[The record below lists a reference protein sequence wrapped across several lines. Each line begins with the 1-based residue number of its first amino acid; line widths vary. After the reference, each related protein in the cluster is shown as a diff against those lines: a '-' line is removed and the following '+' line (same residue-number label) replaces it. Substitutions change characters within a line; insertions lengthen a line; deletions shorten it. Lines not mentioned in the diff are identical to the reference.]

1 MKTTRKA
8 VRKAAVAREVARSA
22 RMRWLDFRAWLA
34 RERAA
39 VRLDSP
45 LLRAL
50 MALGVVL
57 FVLTSARRLLA
68 CLGFWA
74 VFGLAMPAL
83 ASAPPVWLTQ
93 GIHRGMLPLPHR
105 AAVRRRCGKSAFR
118 RVEAGGRGAL
128 SRERAQ
134 KMGEF
139 KSGLAKIV
147 GNPCVGL
154 RPFVCDGSPL
164 DCKVF
169 LVGINPAT
177 KVHRN
182 FWCFWKDASGF
193 NKEEWLVAYRA
204 ARKNAGKRENS
215 PSREIIE
222 QIVKSAD
229 SIACLETNLFPEEVS
244 SADYLRDE
252 DPSAFKF
259 LLQEIQPRV
268 IAVFASEKRWKIAH
282 QVLDVGDAK
291 PRPLPEGFGGQMFQ
305 RADGVRVV
313 FMPHYVYQR
322 IPWDNGKA
330 CEFGRWLRD
339 QAGVQRE
346 RGNPAEF
353 ISRSRSN
360 PG

>member
-1 MKTTRKA
+1 MKTARKA
-8 VRKAAVAREVARSA
+8 VRKAAVAREAARSA

-74 VFGLAMPAL
+74 VCGLAMPAL

-105 AAVRRRCGKSAFR
+105 AAVRRRCGKSAFC

-139 KSGLAKIV
+139 KSGLARIV
-147 GNPCVGL
+147 GDLCVGL

-164 DCKVF
+164 DCKMF

-204 ARKNAGKRENS
+204 ARKGKNS
-215 PSREIIE
+215 PSRDIIG
-222 QIVKSAD
+222 QIVKSARPV
-229 SIACLETNLFPEEVS
+229 ACLETNLFPKEVS
-244 SADYLRDE
+244 RAADLREEDE
-252 DPSAFKF
+252 NTSAFKF

-268 IAVFASEKRWKIAH
+268 IVVFTECEKRRAVARPI
-282 QVLDVGDAK
+282 LNVGDAK

-313 FMPHYVYQR
+313 FMPHYVR
-322 IPWDNGKA
+322 IPNGKA
-330 CEFGRWLRD
+330 CEFGRWLRA
-339 QAGVQRE
+339 QAG
-346 RGNPAEF
+346 A
-353 ISRSRSN
+353 
-360 PG
+360 